1 MQGGADGQDPCK
13 EPDEGKEGIEKQ
25 NILYKNYQHRSYRE
39 LKALYFANLKV
50 ESDAASV
57 EKGDLGRSNVIKHL
71 VMIE

>member
-25 NILYKNYQHRSYRE
+25 NILYKKN
-39 LKALYFANLKV
+39 LAIKKLYFTNLKV